1 MRRRKF
7 LKTLLGGGAVVGA
20 TQLVNAP
27 IAQAGTDGD
36 VVLGDVNNAS
46 AQTSIVATGAT
57 ALHLEADSNF
67 SLYAAPKTGSSADVI
82 AVYGLGQ
89 GVGAGVRGD
98 AGSNGIGVHAQNTSG
113 GTALKVGG
121 PMDYTRSGVVD
132 ISYPSA
138 SATLS
143 GPKIYASTMI
153 LATVQNGVGVW
164 VQAAIPTPGSPG
176 SFKIVLNKAAG
187 SGSHPK
193 SAKVA
198 WMLID

>member
-1 MRRRKF
+1 M
-7 LKTLLGGGAVVGA
+7 VG
-20 TQLVNAP
+20 
-27 IAQAGTDGD
+27 
-36 VVLGDVNNAS
+36 
-46 AQTSIVATGAT
+46 
-57 ALHLEADSNF
+57 
-67 SLYAAPKTGSSADVI
+67 
-82 AVYGLGQ
+82 VYGLGQ

-98 AGSNGIGVHAQNTSG
+98 AGANGIGVHAQNTSG

-121 PMDYTRSGVVD
+121 PMDYTRAGVVN
-132 ISYPSA
+132 IPHPSA

-164 VQAAIPTPGSPG
+164 VKAAIPTPGSPG

-187 SGSHPK
+187 TASKPK
-193 SAKVA
+193 TAKVA